1 MKKRKDI
8 MYEYIK
14 WIFDPDNINANAFTM
29 ISVILS
35 GLVSWGI
42 SAIYFSVGNR
52 NNLRASVLYPVRQLI
67 EGMPATWDRYR
78 KRREYTKD

>member
-1 MKKRKDI
+1 MN
-8 MYEYIK
+8 EYIE
-14 WIFDPDNINANAFTM
+14 WILDPNNINANTFMM

-67 EGMPATWDRYR
+67 EDMPITWDRYR
-78 KRREYTKD
+78 KLRIYKRL

>member
-1 MKKRKDI
+1 MN
-8 MYEYIK
+8 EYIK
-14 WIFDPDNINANAFTM
+14 WILDPNNINANTFMM

-67 EGMPATWDRYR
+67 EDMPITWDRYR
-78 KRREYTKD
+78 KLRIYKRL

>member
-1 MKKRKDI
+1 MN
-8 MYEYIK
+8 EYIK
-14 WIFDPDNINANAFTM
+14 WILDPNNINANTFMM

-67 EGMPATWDRYR
+67 EDMPITWD
-78 KRREYTKD
+78 